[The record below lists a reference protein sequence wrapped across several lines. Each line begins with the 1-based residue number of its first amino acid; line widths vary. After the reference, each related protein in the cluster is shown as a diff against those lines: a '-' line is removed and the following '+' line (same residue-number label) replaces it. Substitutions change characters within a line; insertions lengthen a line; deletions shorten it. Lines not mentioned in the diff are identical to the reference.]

1 MHPNVLNS
9 KLWPNRYIDFFVEY
23 DSSTLQ
29 VFYPEDNV
37 DDRMNEIEIKQEEK
51 HQKNELEGKRDEEER
66 EKEQVL
72 AQERREQQQIKEQ
85 QRQKEEEAQ
94 RRLEEERKEEER
106 KKEERKKEDERRINE
121 ERDKFSR
128 INQLEN
134 TSEGE
139 VEGEELPKL
148 TTPPSTPRPT
158 RKRPVAD
165 NKTEPIC
172 ALPVEPDLD
181 VDFDAGYRFGTYS
194 DSRVEFTAIP
204 TKIKKSYDIAL
215 SFRTSEPDGILFY
228 ASDSR
233 HTDFIALY
241 MQNGKL
247 YHAFNCG
254 SGSANISSKYEYNNN
269 EWHTVLFTRNH
280 SKGRLLI
287 NDEDDSFGESFGT
300 TRTMAVQAPFSFGG
314 VSNELMEDSYLNM
327 KMSKGKQFHGCIRNM
342 QMAARGL
349 GEPTL
354 AVGVLPCSNQVE
366 NGVFFGKGGGYVKL
380 RDRFKVGT
388 EMTIELQIK
397 PRSMNGLLLSVHGKR
412 AFLILQLINGTLNFA
427 VDNGDGPIVAKFSL
441 EQNEKFCDGKWR
453 KILAVKSQF
462 AISLAVDNMSS
473 EPSIGLSLSTDTTR
487 PLFLGGHPHLSRARG
502 LGIRKPYSGCIRN
515 VKIKDI
521 AEEILPGMAVGNVQT
536 GVCPTN

>member
-1 MHPNVLNS
+1 M
-9 KLWPNRYIDFFVEY
+9 FFLVEY
-23 DSSTLQ
+23 DSSTLP

-37 DDRMNEIEIKQEEK
+37 DERINEIEIEQEEK
-51 HQKNELEGKRDEEER
+51 RQKNELAAKREQEEREQERRDEEER
-66 EKEQVL
+66 EKERKEKQL
-72 AQERREQQQIKEQ
+72 KEQERQ
-85 QRQKEEEAQ
+85 EEETK
-94 RRLEEERKEEER
+94 RLEEERKEEER
-106 KKEERKKEDERRINE
+106 KEEEERRENE
-121 ERDKFSR
+121 ERNKISR
-128 INQLEN
+128 MNELEN
-134 TSEGE
+134 EGDG
-139 VEGEELPKL
+139 EGEELPKF
-148 TTPPSTPRPT
+148 TTPPTTLRPT

-181 VDFDAGYRFGTYS
+181 VDFDAGYRFGTSS

-204 TKIKKSYDIAL
+204 TKIKKSYDISL

-287 NDEDDSFGESFGT
+287 NDEDDSFGESTGT
-300 TRTMAVQAPFSFGG
+300 TRMMAVQAPFSFGG
-314 VSNELMEDSYLNM
+314 VANELIEDSYLNM
-327 KMSKGKQFHGCIRNM
+327 KMSKGKQFRGCIRNM

-366 NGVFFGKGGGYVKL
+366 SGVFFGKGGGYVKL

-388 EMTIELQIK
+388 DMTIELEIK
-397 PRSMNGLLLSVHGKR
+397 PRTMNGLLLSVHGKR

-427 VDNGDGPIVAKFSL
+427 VDNGDGPIVATFNL

-453 KILAVKSQF
+453 KILAVKSQYV
-462 AISLAVDNMSS
+462 ITLSVDNMSS
-473 EPSIGLSLSTDTTR
+473 QPSIGSALSLSTDTSR
-487 PLFLGGHPHLSRARG
+487 PLFLGGHPHLSKARG
-502 LGIRKPYSGCIRN
+502 LGVRKPYAGCIRN
-515 VKIKDI
+515 VKIKDV
-521 AEEILPGMAVGNVQT
+521 AEDILPGMTVGHVQT